1 MAAIP
6 LVAVEAATGTNGSD
20 GLAVFTF
27 TADIDPNHLLAVD
40 RMPQGDT
47 IDYTVTGA
55 RQITFIAPNIPVAG
69 ARIWLWN
76 GVTAATSTGTGLPG
90 WDTVAEVVSDAAIEL
105 GLVPTPVA
113 DPFASADQNIL
124 QLIALLKSGG
134 RKLARSRAWAHLR
147 REYTFSTV
155 NGTATYLLPSDFR
168 SMVDQTN
175 WNRTTRYPGDMISP
189 QMWQYL
195 KAIGSTATLFGKFDI
210 QGGQLSFI
218 PTPGSVATIAFEYQS
233 TYWIRAT
240 SSSSPTSDT
249 PTVASDVVC
258 FDNLLAVSMLKL
270 AWLKAKHM
278 ESSAAQDEYDI
289 VFSTAAAADG
299 SPAPVL
305 SFGGPPDSG
314 IIDWSN
320 VSDTGY
326 GI

>member
-1 MAAIP
+1 MAATP
-6 LVAVEAATGTNGSD
+6 LVAVQAATGTNGSD
-20 GLAVFTF
+20 GLAIFTF

-40 RMPQGDT
+40 RMPQGNT

-55 RQITFIAPNIPVAG
+55 RQVTFIAPSIPVAG

-76 GVTAATSTGTGLPG
+76 GVAAATSTGTGLTI
-90 WDTVAEVVSDAAIEL
+90 WDTVAGVVSDAAIEL
-105 GLVPTPVA
+105 GVVPTPVA
-113 DPFASADQNIL
+113 DPFASTDPNIL
-124 QLIALLKSGG
+124 QLLGLLKGGG
-134 RKLARSRAWAHLR
+134 RKLVRGRAWTHLR

-155 NGTATYLLPSDFR
+155 NGTATYVLPSDFR
-168 SMVDQTN
+168 SMVDQSN
-175 WNRTTRYPGDMISP
+175 WNRTTRYPGDMVSP

-218 PTPGSVATIAFEYQS
+218 PTPGSVATIAFEYLS
-233 TYWIRAT
+233 TYWIKAT
-240 SSSSPTSDT
+240 SSSAPTSDT

-258 FDNLLAVSMLKL
+258 FDNALAVSMLKL

-278 ESSAAQDEYDI
+278 EYSAAQDEYDAA
-289 VFSTAAAADG
+289 FEAAAGADS

-305 SFGGPPDSG
+305 TLGGPPDSG
-314 IIDWSN
+314 LIDYGN